1 MSHSESKNS
10 PAAVISFEGQP
21 EELRACLHAL
31 TGWVSPVIVV
41 HSESDES
48 VKQIAEEFKAS
59 TFVCP
64 DPDINSRWG
73 SGLNL
78 INNRWALLI
87 RSNEV
92 VTGQLRKTVMEKS
105 NSTGDTPCQFPLPLT
120 TVFLKK
126 RLKYSLDWHDSQ
138 PSCLVYLSQNSNDHG
153 TLPKK
158 YAPFDGEL
166 IRYGENTLSDCENTV
181 IRKADERAARL
192 AQNKPTFSFRSL
204 FIRAVISSMKIFG
217 GACFSRKGFKEGF
230 EGIVFAVC
238 DAHAELLGYL
248 RYYELYVREGKLLRD
263 NLPSLKNI
271 LVIKLRDIGDNI
283 LCTPLI
289 HNLKQH
295 LPDASISVL
304 TWSYS
309 KPVFEQNP
317 HIDRLFDLPK
327 DPSSTDINKLCK
339 EFSSMNF
346 DLVMNTHSGGLSSNL
361 LSRITSKYR
370 INNYYRGRNK
380 SYNLITQESDFY
392 RSSIERDI
400 DCMRS
405 LGLEPS
411 NIKTELFLSD
421 EELRWAKEEFKAKG
435 LNPAKKTVL
444 IHPTAAV
451 PIREWPL
458 EKFSEL
464 TLKLSQ
470 QENIQPI
477 IICTDPE
484 YVKIKTLLDDIP
496 GLAIFHQMT
505 VRQMIAVI
513 HESDLV
519 IDNDSSPSH
528 VATAFG
534 IPAIVLFSQAVRE
547 IFRPYHPVK
556 DQHFVFYNDVD
567 CRECELTHCDDRICL
582 DFSPDEVY
590 TQALKM
596 LSHEEG

>member
-1 MSHSESKNS
+1 M
-10 PAAVISFEGQP
+10 
-21 EELRACLHAL
+21 
-31 TGWVSPVIVV
+31 
-41 HSESDES
+41 
-48 VKQIAEEFKAS
+48 
-59 TFVCP
+59 
-64 DPDINSRWG
+64 
-73 SGLNL
+73 
-78 INNRWALLI
+78 
-87 RSNEV
+87 
-92 VTGQLRKTVMEKS
+92 
-105 NSTGDTPCQFPLPLT
+105 
-120 TVFLKK
+120 
-126 RLKYSLDWHDSQ
+126 
-138 PSCLVYLSQNSNDHG
+138 
-153 TLPKK
+153 
-158 YAPFDGEL
+158 
-166 IRYGENTLSDCENTV
+166 
-181 IRKADERAARL
+181 
-192 AQNKPTFSFRSL
+192 
-204 FIRAVISSMKIFG
+204 
-217 GACFSRKGFKEGF
+217 
-230 EGIVFAVC
+230 
-238 DAHAELLGYL
+238 
-248 RYYELYVREGKLLRD
+248 
-263 NLPSLKNI
+263 
-271 LVIKLRDIGDNI
+271 IKLRDIGDNI

-327 DPSSTDINKLCK
+327 DPSSTDINKLCR

-361 LSRITSKYR
+361 LSKITSKYR

-435 LNPAKKTVL
+435 LDPAKKTVL

-464 TLKLSQ
+464 TLKLNQ

-484 YVKIKTLLDDIP
+484 YTKIKTLLDDIP

-513 HESDLV
+513 HKSDLV

-534 IPAIVLFSQAVRE
+534 IPAIVLFSQAIRE

-567 CRECELTHCDDRICL
+567 CRECGLTHCDDRICL